1 MAFLSTFVGVGKHT
15 DPNVR
20 DLIGST
26 RDAIALH
33 ALFAD
38 TFPESNP
45 QLLLDHDATLA
56 NIRVALR
63 ETLGKATADDVVVF
77 FFSGHGSHDHKL
89 AASDTELSN
98 LARTTIGMDELAAFF
113 RSTKARAVFCIL
125 DCCFSGGAPAKVL
138 EDSPVPR
145 DTAAP
150 LETLI
155 GEGRILLAASGIN
168 ELAYEMPQ
176 ARHGILTKALLDVL
190 LDATGPVDILSS
202 SSEVMSRVRAEAARQ
217 GITQNPVI
225 LGTVKGGLAIPKLT
239 PGKNFFAAFPE
250 LKHVKVSPAINDLLQ
265 LGFPPATVAAWKERY
280 AGGLNPLQLA
290 AINDKGVVDGN
301 SLLVIAPTSAGK
313 TFVGEL
319 SAAKAM
325 AEGKKAVFLLPYKAL
340 VNEKYDQFTELYKTQ
355 LGFRVIRCSGDYSD
369 QVGAFYKGKYD
380 LALLTY
386 EMFLQLVVGT
396 PFSLNQIGL
405 VVLDEAQFITDPSR
419 GISVE
424 LLLTFI
430 LAAREKG
437 ISPQIIALSAVIG
450 DANNFNRWLG
460 CDLLFS
466 TERPVPLLEGVI
478 DRNGTFQ
485 FLDETGTEGTEQILR
500 PYEVQQRREKPSGQD
515 LFVPLVKKLV
525 SVGEKVIVFRN
536 QRGFAQGAANYLAE
550 DLGLPPAT
558 DALRQLPESDLS
570 SASAALRRCLRGG
583 TAFHNSN
590 LTREERIVVEQ
601 AFRDPKNPLRV
612 LVATTTVAAGINTP
626 ASTVVLAENEFVGE
640 DGRPFTVA
648 EYKNMAGRAGRLGF
662 NEKGKSMIYAETP
675 HERQLLFRK
684 YVRGQLERLHSS
696 FDPGQIETWLVRL
709 LVQVEKLERDSVST
723 LLLNT
728 YAGFVETMRD
738 PGWRDRMRAHV
749 DHLVGRMISLGL
761 IEVEGS
767 AVRLSL
773 LGRACGRSSLSFDS
787 AMRLIEIIKN
797 VPPHLLTATN
807 LMALMQGLPAEEM
820 GYTPLV
826 KGTKENVR
834 VNQASLRFGHEITRA
849 LQNRARDILEFYG
862 RCKRASVLFDW
873 ISGKRLDQI
882 EAEFSTNA
890 YFGRI
895 EYGDIR
901 RFADTT
907 RFHLQSASDII
918 AILLLDKYPQSEL
931 AALLV
936 QLEVGFPAHALGL
949 LELPMTLTRGE
960 YLNFISLGITTPDQF
975 WAVGR
980 EIISKALA
988 ESRVQ
993 YVEKFRPQKASAAA
1007 Q

>member
-1 MAFLSTFVGVGKHT
+1 
-15 DPNVR
+15 
-20 DLIGST
+20 
-26 RDAIALH
+26 
-33 ALFAD
+33 
-38 TFPESNP
+38 
-45 QLLLDHDATLA
+45 
-56 NIRVALR
+56 
-63 ETLGKATADDVVVF
+63 
-77 FFSGHGSHDHKL
+77 
-89 AASDTELSN
+89 
-98 LARTTIGMDELAAFF
+98 
-113 RSTKARAVFCIL
+113 
-125 DCCFSGGAPAKVL
+125 
-138 EDSPVPR
+138 
-145 DTAAP
+145 
-150 LETLI
+150 
-155 GEGRILLAASGIN
+155 
-168 ELAYEMPQ
+168 
-176 ARHGILTKALLDVL
+176 
-190 LDATGPVDILSS
+190 
-202 SSEVMSRVRAEAARQ
+202 
-217 GITQNPVI
+217 
-225 LGTVKGGLAIPKLT
+225 
-239 PGKNFFAAFPE
+239 
-250 LKHVKVSPAINDLLQ
+250 
-265 LGFPPATVAAWKERY
+265 
-280 AGGLNPLQLA
+280 
-290 AINDKGVVDGN
+290 
-301 SLLVIAPTSAGK
+301 
-313 TFVGEL
+313 
-319 SAAKAM
+319 
-325 AEGKKAVFLLPYKAL
+325 
-340 VNEKYDQFTELYKTQ
+340 
-355 LGFRVIRCSGDYSD
+355 
-369 QVGAFYKGKYD
+369 
-380 LALLTY
+380 
-386 EMFLQLVVGT
+386 
-396 PFSLNQIGL
+396 
-405 VVLDEAQFITDPSR
+405 
-419 GISVE
+419 
-424 LLLTFI
+424 
-430 LAAREKG
+430 
-437 ISPQIIALSAVIG
+437 
-450 DANNFNRWLG
+450 
-460 CDLLFS
+460 
-466 TERPVPLLEGVI
+466 LLEGVI

>member
-1 MAFLSTFVGVGKHT
+1 MAFLSTFVGVGKHS
-15 DPNVR
+15 DPNIR
-20 DLIGST
+20 DLIGCT
-26 RDAIALH
+26 RDATALH

-38 TFPESNP
+38 TFPDTKP
-45 QLLLDHDATLA
+45 KLLIDHDATLA
-56 NIRVALR
+56 NIQSALK
-63 ETLGKATADDVVVF
+63 ETLGQATPDDVVVF
-77 FFSGHGSHDHKL
+77 SFSGHGSHDHRL
-89 AASDTELSN
+89 AASDTQLSN
-98 LARTTIGMDELAAFF
+98 LPATTIAMAELGTLFK
-113 RSTKARAVFCIL
+113 STKARAVFCIL

-138 EDSPVPR
+138 EDSPIPR
-145 DTAAP
+145 DPAVP
-150 LETLI
+150 FDVLV
-155 GEGRILLAASGIN
+155 GEGRILLTASGVN
-168 ELAYEMPQ
+168 EVAYEMPQ
-176 ARHGILTKALLDVL
+176 VRHGILTKALLDVL
-190 LDATGPVDILSS
+190 LDAQSPTDILSS
-202 SSEVMSRVRAEAARQ
+202 AAEVMNRVRAEAARQ
-217 GITQNPVI
+217 GITQTPVL
-225 LGTVKGGLAIPKLT
+225 LGTVKGGLLIPKLT
-239 PGKNFFAAFPE
+239 PGKLFFSAFPE
-250 LKHVKVSPAINDLLQ
+250 FRPRKVSAEIDDLLQ
-265 LGFPPATVAAWKERY
+265 LGFPAPTVAAWKARY
-280 AGGLNPLQLA
+280 PKGLNALQLA

-325 AEGKKAVFLLPYKAL
+325 TDGKKAVFLLPYKAL
-340 VNEKYDQFTELYKTQ
+340 VNEKFDQFTELYQDT

-386 EMFLQLVVGT
+386 EMFLQLVVGSPYT
-396 PFSLNQIGL
+396 LNQIGL
-405 VVLDEAQFITDPSR
+405 VVLDEAQFITDPGR

-424 LLLTFI
+424 LLLTFV
-430 LAAREKG
+430 LAARERG
-437 ISPQIIALSAVIG
+437 VTPQIIALSAVIG

-485 FLDETGTEGTEQILR
+485 FSDEKGSERIDQVLAPR
-500 PYEVQQRREKPSGQD
+500 EVQQRREKPSGQD
-515 LFVPLVKKLV
+515 LFVPLIRKLV
-525 SVGEKVIVFRN
+525 SAGEKVIIFRN

-558 DALRQLPESDLS
+558 GALNQLPDGDLSGASSALRH
-570 SASAALRRCLRGG
+570 CLQGG

-601 AFRDPKNPLRV
+601 AFRDPQNALRV
-612 LVATTTVAAGINTP
+612 LAATTTVAAGINTP
-626 ASTVVLAENEFVGE
+626 ASTVILAENEFVGE

-675 HERQLLFRK
+675 TDRQVLFRK
-684 YVRGQLERLHSS
+684 YVRGQLERLQSS

-709 LVQVEKLERDSVST
+709 LVQVERLERDSVST

-728 YAGFVETMRD
+728 YAGFVETIRN
-738 PGWRDRMRAHV
+738 PQWRDQMRAQV

-767 AVRLSL
+767 TVSLSL
-773 LGRACGRSSLSFDS
+773 LGRACGRSSLSFGS

-797 VPPHLLTATN
+797 VPPHLLNATN
-807 LMALMQGLPAEEM
+807 LMALMQGLPTEEM
-820 GYTPLV
+820 GYTPLI
-826 KGTKENVR
+826 KGTRESVR
-834 VNQASLRFGHEITRA
+834 ANQASERFGIEITRA
-849 LQNRARDILEFYG
+849 LQSHARDMLEFYG

-873 ISGKRLDQI
+873 VSGRRLDQI

-918 AILLLDKYPQSEL
+918 ALLLLDKNPQAEL
-931 AALLV
+931 GNLLV
-936 QLEVGFPAHALGL
+936 QLEVGLPANALGL
-949 LELPMTLTRGE
+949 LQLPVSLTRGE
-960 YLNFISLGITTPDQF
+960 QLNVISLGITTPEQF
-975 WAVGR
+975 WGAATGV
-980 EIISKALA
+980 IAKAFA
-988 ESRVQ
+988 EPRAE
-993 YVEKFRPQKASAAA
+993 YIEKFRPATIATHP
-1007 Q
+1007 